1 MTIDVELLLGELA
14 EQRKDRISTT
24 SLNVVAFVEG
34 DEQLLQRLTNRTDE
48 LSERHA
54 TRTILLVGSL
64 AAHAHTVQSRC
75 NEIND
80 TLLTHSEQ
88 IQLGVSDVDATELR
102 SIVHAL
108 IVPNV
113 RTVLLWGGKH
123 VSDPRFKALAEI
135 AQTVV
140 LFSSAT
146 SSGADALR
154 EILRLEGTPVAGKIH
169 DLAYMRLMPWQDL
182 VAQFFDDEEL
192 AAELPSIS
200 RVDITCGSEP
210 EAYYL
215 VGWLASRLGWDPCGP
230 SEFCNAE
237 GMRIDVA
244 VHIEGPPR
252 RVKSISLRS
261 SRSVFGAAIE
271 DDADDLVC
279 LTVEGEKHRPQ
290 RCLPLH
296 DLDIL
301 SLLERAIFSTAGDP
315 VYAETLAM
323 AGRYLEHAPAP

>member
-1 MTIDVELLLGELA
+1 VAVDVELLLGELA

-24 SLNVVAFVEG
+24 ALNIVGFVE
-34 DEQLLQRLTNRTDE
+34 DDDTLLQRLTNRAEE
-48 LSERHA
+48 LSDRHA

-64 AAHAHTVQSRC
+64 TAHQHTVQSRC
-75 NEIND
+75 NEVND
-80 TLLTHSEQ
+80 TVLTHSEQ

-123 VSDPRFKALAEI
+123 LSDMRFSALAELAHTI
-135 AQTVV
+135 V
-140 LFSSAT
+140 LFSSVT
-146 SSGADALR
+146 GSGAQSLR
-154 EILRLEGTPVAGKIH
+154 EILHLQGTPVASKIR
-169 DLAYMRLMPWQDL
+169 DLAYLRLMPWQDL

-192 AAELPSIS
+192 MAELPSIS
-200 RVDITCGSEP
+200 RVEVVCGSEP

-215 VGWLASRLGWDPCGP
+215 VGWLASRLSWTPCGP
-230 SEFCNAE
+230 SEFCNPE
-237 GMRIDVA
+237 GMRIDVD
-244 VHIEGPPR
+244 VRIEGPAR
-252 RVKSISLRS
+252 RVSNIRLHSAH
-261 SRSVFGAAIE
+261 SVFGAAIQ

-296 DLDIL
+296 DVDMI
-301 SLLERAIFSTAGDP
+301 SLLERAIFSTAEDT

-323 AGRYLEHAPAP
+323 AGRYLEHTVAS